1 MLEKEIR
8 DKIRGEAAMVLG
20 RVVLFLVYYVGL
32 ILLGIGL
39 IVGMFFLSKMLF
51 VGLLELEYINLRV
64 LIIGGILWLAMW
76 WFCIQMA
83 LYLVRPLF
91 MVNRDYDDSR
101 REVDRDDCPE
111 LFAMI
116 EDVAGKTGNKMP
128 SHVYLSAEQNACVFY
143 ETTSIWSV
151 FFPTGKSLMVGTGLL
166 YGLNESELKAI
177 IAHEF
182 GHFSQ
187 HSMKVGTITYRLLL
201 VIRGMIELT
210 QEEQHEAALSR
221 ADSDS
226 SKAWFHIAGDAM
238 ASVTRLTIRFYNYIE
253 KKNRSLSR
261 YMEFEADAVA
271 CKIVGARPFISSI
284 CKLEVLSRRYGMYEN
299 IIARLLQEKKYI
311 GDYERGYEIVEN
323 LFAEDEGEYISYD
336 QLRTTLANRE
346 SKFPSRIVVIDGWNT
361 HPSVNERIENASQ
374 FVNDSMPASLKD
386 SRLLVKPAVISVIGL
401 MRQQF
406 FWRNIMEE
414 DEPWNKAKEMLM
426 DEFKTWA
433 LELMKNE
440 SVIGFLSPFLNRE
453 IIRFNMPTDEE
464 LANPVKSPFTEDN
477 NDLQLEYS
485 VALNDW
491 CALNELSSEDDSQR
505 LMYAG
510 SEYDNVSK
518 ALTEHKGYL
527 DGLYHRLSDLDKHV
541 FIYLCQ
547 RTGDEDRLK
556 MIYWKIFYSVDSVN
570 AMRDIL
576 DWNESIKQQTTL
588 FYENGKQFSIND
600 DVRMNLLQKL
610 WDFLRSFEFVTVNN
624 CCGDMM
630 CGEEQVR
637 NILRECVTFAS
648 AECDYSIDIDSII
661 HMTDDIYNVVV
672 LMHNSGMADY
682 TEIMKQVYGQI
693 TSQN

>member
-39 IVGMFFLSKMLF
+39 ILGMFFLSKMLF

-64 LIIGGILWLAMW
+64 LIIGGMLWLAMW
-76 WFCIQMA
+76 WFCIQVA
-83 LYLVRPLF
+83 LYLVKPLF

-101 REVDRDDCPE
+101 REVDRDECPE

-128 SHVYLSAEQNACVFY
+128 THVYLSAEQNACVFY

-210 QEEQHEAALSR
+210 QEEQREAALSR

-226 SKAWFHIAGDAM
+226 SKSWFHVAGDAM
-238 ASVTRLTIRFYNYIE
+238 ASITKLTIKFYNYIE

-271 CKIVGARPFISSI
+271 CKIVGARSFISSI
-284 CKLEVLSRRYGMYEN
+284 CKLEVLSGRYGTYEN
-299 IIARLLQEKKYI
+299 IIARLLQEKKYV

-323 LFAEDEGEYISYD
+323 LLAEDEGEFITYD
-336 QLRTTLANRE
+336 RLQTTIANGK
-346 SKFPSRIVVIDGWNT
+346 SKFPSRIVVVDGWNT
-361 HPSVNERIENASQ
+361 HPSADERIENACQ
-374 FVNDSMPASLKD
+374 FVNDSMPVSLKD
-386 SRLLVKPAVISVIGL
+386 SRLLVKPAVLSVIGL

-414 DEPWNKAKEMLM
+414 DEPWNTAKEISM
-426 DEFKTWA
+426 DEFKAWA
-433 LELMKNE
+433 SELMENE
-440 SVIGFLSPFLNRE
+440 SVTGFLSPFLNRE

-464 LANPVKSPFTEDN
+464 IANPVEYPFTEAN

-491 CALNELSSEDDSQR
+491 RTLNELSSDGDSQR
-505 LMYAG
+505 FMYAG
-510 SEYDNVSK
+510 SECDNVSK
-518 ALTEHKGYL
+518 ALNEHKGYL
-527 DGLYHRLSDLDKHV
+527 DGLYHRLADLDKHV

-547 RTGDEDRLK
+547 QTGDKDKLK
-556 MIYWKIFYSVDSVN
+556 MIYWKIFYAVDSVN
-570 AMRDIL
+570 GMRDIL
-576 DWNESIKQQTTL
+576 DWNEAIKQQAKF
-588 FYENGKQFSIND
+588 FYENGKQISIND
-600 DVRMNLLQKL
+600 SVRSDLLQKL
-610 WDFLRSFEFVTVNN
+610 WNFLRSFDFVAVNN

-637 NILRECVTFAS
+637 NLLRECVTFAL
-648 AECDYSIDIDSII
+648 ADCDYSVDIDSIM
-661 HMTDDIYNVVV
+661 HMTDDIYNVIV

-682 TEIMKQVYGQI
+682 AEIMKQVCGQMTTLI
-693 TSQN
+693 